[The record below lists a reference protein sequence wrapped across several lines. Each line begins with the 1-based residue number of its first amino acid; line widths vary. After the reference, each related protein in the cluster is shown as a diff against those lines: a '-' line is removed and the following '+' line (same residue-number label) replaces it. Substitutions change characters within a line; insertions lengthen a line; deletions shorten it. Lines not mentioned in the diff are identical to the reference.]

1 MSLTADC
8 VVAFVWAKLLSG
20 GFASWNES
28 FQIGETMTFHRMLL
42 AILAAVCF
50 AGVSPAYAVDTW
62 PVDSQPI
69 MSGLEA
75 RHVDTSLPISI
86 FATFGTRQG
95 ELVIAPREHR
105 LAAGRLYKL
114 VITNPSY
121 LVHFVEVPFVRGAP
135 HGPDYAVQE
144 IILRPGQ
151 STAMVFMTDKK
162 GSFALDCA
170 LPGHRKAGMTSSVI
184 VG

>member
-1 MSLTADC
+1 MSLTAVC
-8 VVAFVWAKLLSG
+8 VVAFIWAKLLSR
-20 GFASWNES
+20 GFASWSEP
-28 FQIGETMTFHRMLL
+28 FQIGEAMTFHRILL
-42 AILAAVCF
+42 AILAAVFF

-69 MSGLEA
+69 MSGGNP
-75 RHVDTSLPISI
+75 HFDSNLPISI

-95 ELVIAPREHR
+95 ELVIAPGEHR
-105 LAAGRLYKL
+105 LAAGKLYKL

-151 STAMVFMTDKK
+151 STAVVFMTDKK

-170 LPGHRKAGMTSSVI
+170 RPRHRNAGMTSSVI